1 MTTPP
6 VLRNL
11 LVENTDP
18 STSYCLSPA
27 ALVNGDATPQESSLN
42 SPHIDRTTIT
52 PATLSEDSTLQKIL
66 KLLQSQHQPQSS
78 PTQKTL
84 NPPGSTATTPPP
96 VMTSPSSHPSH
107 SSTHNHQSHY
117 ITSDPNYPSRL
128 SISGLIDTQS
138 SSVTIDLNVMKTHFP
153 KIDLYKFHQHFSQ
166 IPLCSSITLSF
177 GSNPTIQLHTNN
189 PPALEYNV
197 ELFFMV
203 CILCPPV

>member
-1 MTTPP
+1 MTTHP

-18 STSYCLSPA
+18 STSYCLSPTV
-27 ALVNGDATPQESSLN
+27 LVNGDATPHESTLN
-42 SPHIDRTTIT
+42 SPHIDRTTVS
-52 PATLSEDSTLQKIL
+52 PSEDSTLQKIL
-66 KLLQSQHQPQSS
+66 KLLQPQNHPQPS
-78 PTQKTL
+78 PTQKAL
-84 NPPGSTATTPPP
+84 NPPGSTPTTPPP
-96 VMTSPSSHPSH
+96 VMTSPSSQPSH
-107 SSTHNHQSHY
+107 SSTRNHQSHY
-117 ITSDPNYPSRL
+117 ITPDPNYPSRL
-128 SISGLIDTQS
+128 SISGLIDTQN
-138 SSVTIDLNVMKTHFP
+138 SSVTINLNIMKIHFP

-197 ELFFMV
+197 ELFFMA